1 MFYREL
7 AVWTEVR
14 IRPAVPVTAS
24 VDSYVMQC
32 QCCFF
37 KTIFR
42 PGLHRVRQLGPFKT
56 WRKHPTWVAGRA
68 FTRHF
73 QPQAHSSHVLGVFI
87 GVSNVNTLSID
98 IINKQTKYYQSKSP
112 GPHIKNLLRD
122 QSSQNKENTNT
133 HLNLRIEFNTE
144 TTYLSIQLIGV
155 RLKPFAQPH
164 SSCPPQVIA

>member
-1 MFYREL
+1 MQ
-7 AVWTEVR
+7 
-14 IRPAVPVTAS
+14 S
-24 VDSYVMQC
+24 VLVQSHDY
-32 QCCFF
+32 
-37 KTIFR
+37 FR

-155 RLKPFAQPH
+155 RLKPLPNPTAVVH
-164 SSCPPQVIA
+164 HK